1 MTKLPV
7 GLQLYSVRDAMAED
21 FAGTLKKVKEMG
33 YDAVEFAGLYGHSAA
48 EVKALCDELGLD
60 PVSAHVGL
68 NVVMADLEGV
78 VKMYHEI
85 GCKFMVI
92 PWGNEKTDLPG
103 APNYDKFLSDI
114 RTVAAE
120 MRKYGMKLCY
130 HNHDFEF
137 KMIDGKYKLDILYSD
152 TTPEE
157 LQTQV
162 DTCWARVGG
171 EDPAQYV
178 KKYTGRAPI
187 VHIKD
192 YNGGKSAQMYGLI
205 DGGEAEAGE
214 DAGTPFELRPVGYG
228 VQDVVAIFE
237 AAESAGAGVVIVE
250 QDEPSLGKTPMEC
263 AKMSIDYI
271 RSL

>member
-1 MTKLPV
+1 MTKLPI
-7 GLQLYSVRDAMAED
+7 GLQLYSVRDDMQKD

-33 YDAVEFAGLYGHSAA
+33 YDAVEFAGLYGHSAE
-48 EVKALCDELGLD
+48 EVKALCDELGLN

-68 NVVMADLEGV
+68 PLMAADIEGE
-78 VKMYHEI
+78 VKTYAEI

-92 PWGNEKTDLPG
+92 PWSDGKNLPG
-103 APNYDKFLSDI
+103 GADYDKFLADI
-114 RTVAAE
+114 KKYAAV
-120 MRKYGMKLCY
+120 MRKYGIKLCY

-137 KMIDGKYKLDILYSD
+137 EKIDGKNKLDILYAD
-152 TTPEE
+152 TDPAD

-171 EDPAQYV
+171 VDPAEYV

-192 YNGGKSAQMYGLI
+192 YFGSKSANMYDLI
-205 DGGEAEAGE
+205 DGGEVEANDKE
-214 DAGTPFELRPVGYG
+214 VAPFELRPVGYG
-228 VQDVVAIFE
+228 VQDVAAVLA
-237 AAESAGAGVVIVE
+237 AAEAAGAGIVIVE
-250 QDEPSLGKTPMEC
+250 QDNPSLGKTPMEC